1 MKKIFIIAAL
11 VLVCGNML
19 FAQEK
24 KQKMSPE
31 QRREMFVYKM
41 QQKLMLDDATAAKFV
56 PLYKE
61 YLQAMAEC
69 RPACGKCE
77 NPSDEQIKEK
87 IAKRLDAREK
97 AIDVEKKYFKKF
109 SAILNGRQLQEIF
122 CFDKK
127 ESFKKGAGR
136 SFGKGTKGSWEKGGK
151 CGRKPAFGK
160 KQACGSKPVCDRMP
174 ACGEKPACDK
184 KPVCGKKPVGCP
196 KVTETK

>member
-11 VLVCGNML
+11 VLVCGSTL
-19 FAQEK
+19 FAQER
-24 KQKMSPE
+24 KQKMTPE
-31 QRREMFVYKM
+31 QRREMLVYKM
-41 QQKLMLDDATAAKFV
+41 QQKLMLDDATAAKFA

-69 RPACGKCE
+69 CSACGKCE
-77 NPSDEQIKEK
+77 NPTDEQIKEN

-127 ESFKKGAGR
+127 DSFKKGAGR
-136 SFGKGTKGSWEKGGK
+136 SFGKGTKGSWGKGEK

-160 KQACGSKPVCDRMP
+160 KPACGSKFVCNRMP
-174 ACGEKPACDK
+174 ACAEKSACDK
-184 KPVCGKKPVGCP
+184 KPVCGKKPVDCP
-196 KVTETK
+196 KATETK